1 MVRTCLALMAL
12 VLGSACSPELNWR
25 QWRADEVGLLQLFPC
40 RPVRQQRSLQ
50 LAGRDVVLALHVCD
64 AGQVSWSVALADMG
78 DLSVVPAALD
88 ALIEAAHVNLGA
100 ERASAAAPRVPG
112 ASSLAQGGRYTLR
125 GRTPDARPMEAAL
138 RVYAKGTW
146 VIQATALGPRL
157 PADAIET
164 FLGSAGAGS

>member
-1 MVRTCLALMAL
+1 MVRIGLTLVAL

-25 QWRADEVGLLQLFPC
+25 QWRAEEAGLSQLFPC

-78 DLSVVPAALD
+78 DPAVVPAALD

-100 ERASAAAPRVPG
+100 PRAPAAVPPVPG
-112 ASSLAQGGRYTLR
+112 DASLAPAGRYTLR
-125 GRTPDARPMEAAL
+125 GQSPDARPLEAAM

-164 FLGSAGAGS
+164 FLGSARAGS